1 LATPHPDVAP
11 LRSGFPPSAVFTP
24 ANAVTLL
31 RILATPLLVLAVV
44 RLGASWE
51 SVVAWIV
58 LAGSDSID
66 GWLARR
72 QGTTTSGAFLDP
84 LADKVLVLGALGAL
98 AAEGDVSWLPVA
110 VLAARE
116 LAISLFRIVLSR
128 RGISVPARPLGKLK
142 TAVED
147 VAVGLLLLPLTGR
160 HHALVGRDLLWVA
173 VALALISAA
182 QYLFDSRVQ
191 HPGEPDR
198 FVAGV

>member
-1 LATPHPDVAP
+1 M
-11 LRSGFPPSAVFTP
+11 
-24 ANAVTLL
+24 
-31 RILATPLLVLAVV
+31 
-44 RLGASWE
+44 
-51 SVVAWIV
+51 
-58 LAGSDSID
+58 
-66 GWLARR
+66 
-72 QGTTTSGAFLDP
+72 
-84 LADKVLVLGALGAL
+84 
-98 AAEGDVSWLPVA
+98 
-110 VLAARE
+110 LAARE

-191 HPGEPDR
+191 RPGEPDG